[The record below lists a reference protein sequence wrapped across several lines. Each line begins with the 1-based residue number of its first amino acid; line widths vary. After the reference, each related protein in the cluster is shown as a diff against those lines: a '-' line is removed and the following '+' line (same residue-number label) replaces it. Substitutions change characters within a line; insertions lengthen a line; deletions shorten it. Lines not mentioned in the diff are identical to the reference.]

1 MLAVFLFA
9 AGLHADVLR
18 VALDNPVL
26 VQLHSTAGGGGTAS
40 LFGTGGSVVV
50 EVELGTHDSGQ
61 SVSIVEGDCSHLGRG
76 AFALTPTVQ
85 GQSTTRIP
93 NVALGQVAGAGHRR
107 ALVVRRSDKP
117 SAPTVACGNISS

>member
-1 MLAVFLFA
+1 MMLPVLLLT
-9 AGLHADVLR
+9 AGLSADVQR

-26 VQLHSTAGGGGTAS
+26 VQLHSTAGGEPGTAS

-61 SVSIVEGDCSHLGRG
+61 AVSIVEGDCSHLGRG

-93 NVALGQVAGAGHRR
+93 NVALGQVAGHRR
-107 ALVVRRSDKP
+107 ALVVRRNDKP